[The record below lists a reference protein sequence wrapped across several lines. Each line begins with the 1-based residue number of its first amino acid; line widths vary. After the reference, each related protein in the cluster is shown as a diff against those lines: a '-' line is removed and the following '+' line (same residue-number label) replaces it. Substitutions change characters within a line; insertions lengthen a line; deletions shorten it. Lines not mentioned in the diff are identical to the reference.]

1 MCCVKCFDLFEHC
14 IWLSVY
20 TLFLSSQFFCLI
32 ICLLVCPKLQPP
44 SERGGDFIC
53 TVYLEEK
60 ASGERHVKVGW
71 NSPNNTFIY
80 LTTQFFHLA
89 HIKFHSNKQAGVYR
103 KQIFPLFPQI
113 PGSMTALE
121 LTLEILD
128 QRNIP
133 IKDKDYWSCWEIC
146 CKEEMGKT
154 DKKDEG
160 RQDKCQTAFVFLCW
174 CRFRIYRVFCKLS

>member
-1 MCCVKCFDLFEHC
+1 MLCEVFWLVWTLHLVICVYAF
-14 IWLSVY
+14 
-20 TLFLSSQFFCLI
+20 FLSLQFFCLI

-80 LTTQFFHLA
+80 LTTHFFHLA
-89 HIKFHSNKQAGVYR
+89 HIKFHSNEQAGVYR

-154 DKKDEG
+154 DKKMKGG
-160 RQDKCQTAFVFLCW
+160 RTNAKQHLYFMLMQ
-174 CRFRIYRVFCKLS
+174 I

>member
-1 MCCVKCFDLFEHC
+1 MLCEVFRLVWTLHLVICVFA
-14 IWLSVY
+14 
-20 TLFLSSQFFCLI
+20 FLSSQFFCLI

-60 ASGERHVKVGW
+60 ASGERHVKVGS

-103 KQIFPLFPQI
+103 KQVFPLFPQI

-154 DKKDEG
+154 DKKMKGG
-160 RQDKCQTAFVFLCW
+160 RTNAKQHLFFMLMQ
-174 CRFRIYRVFCKLS
+174 I